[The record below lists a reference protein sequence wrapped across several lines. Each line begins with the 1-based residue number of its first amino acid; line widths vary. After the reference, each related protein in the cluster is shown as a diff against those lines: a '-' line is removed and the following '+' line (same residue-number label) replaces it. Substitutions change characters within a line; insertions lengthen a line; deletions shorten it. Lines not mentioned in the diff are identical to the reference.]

1 MEKSMEI
8 LLSRLDEKLQQQTKI
23 ITTTVTESVMVAIDE
38 RLKTIMDE
46 NTKLKEKISTL
57 EQKLRGMEFEKRK
70 YNLVFFGIEESETST
85 KSPPSRL
92 VPVGVIDHNPPE
104 VKPNTNTQN
113 KNKSNDI
120 NIATINCRS
129 FRTPEKL
136 QELEIALEELKWE
149 IIGISE
155 IRRLGQSIEDH
166 GKYILHYIGDTP
178 GMYGVGFMIK
188 KNFSKNIM
196 ELRGITE
203 RIAMLNIKLN
213 EEEWSII
220 QVYSPTESD
229 KEEAEI
235 FYEQLQNTIET
246 AHKNVIVM
254 GDLNGQIGTQKIG
267 EEQAIGQHGFGTR
280 SKNGTKLVNFCLQNR
295 LSILNSFY
303 KKKITNKW
311 TWISPNGLYRNEID
325 FIMSN
330 NRKHFKD
337 LSVIKNLNFNTD
349 HRMVRATM
357 AGILPKKPRRFHDK
371 YAVAQ
376 YTGETEV
383 LLNNLKTA
391 LDSKT
396 SLQLEGKYNNLLH
409 QLKTVTKKT
418 STHMKKEISPKI
430 KELIKNRKE
439 LLQGNTTQDS
449 RRRISEISKQISSQ
463 LRRERKTKRSNTLKN
478 YIEKT
483 GGVKKA
489 LKELNYKKDWIP
501 NMRNRE
507 GKNTGNRLEI
517 LKLATN
523 FYRTLYQSLEIEHV
537 VKHYDTPTNEQEIPE
552 IIKEEVIRAVRT
564 QKNDKAPGSDLVTN
578 ELLKITLPVIA
589 SKLTQIFNEIIETEK
604 TPKDWTKSTIILLHK
619 KGDKGDITNYR
630 PISLMSNMYK
640 VFSKIILSR
649 IETTLEESQPKEQAG
664 FRRNYSTIDHIHVL
678 RQILQKYKE
687 YNKTYY
693 LAFVDY
699 NKAFDTIEHGFI
711 WEALRTQGVPTKYI
725 RILQNVYTKST
736 ARVKLEALGEEFP
749 IRRGVRQGD
758 PISPKLFSAVLEMVF
773 RNLDWT
779 NKGLNINGEYLTHL
793 RFADDLIIFSECPK
807 ALEIMLQQLADES
820 GKAGLT
826 MNLAKT
832 KIMSNSSQTVTIK
845 VDEEE
850 IAYVH
855 EYVYLGQL
863 VSTTDCMKKEI
874 ERRVSNTWK
883 RYWSLSEVMKN
894 QEMPI
899 KAKRKVYNM
908 CILPCLLYG
917 CQTWALTEHLAN
929 KIKVC
934 QNGMERSVIG
944 VKIRDREKLTDIK
957 SLTKF
962 KDAYITYKELKWR
975 WAGHMARE
983 KQEKWTRLVT
993 EWCPLDGRRSRGRP
1007 TKRWEDD
1014 LKGVAGPTWSRTAK
1028 NRTEWKTLEEAFV
1041 VRQVE

>member
-1 MEKSMEI
+1 
-8 LLSRLDEKLQQQTKI
+8 
-23 ITTTVTESVMVAIDE
+23 
-38 RLKTIMDE
+38 
-46 NTKLKEKISTL
+46 
-57 EQKLRGMEFEKRK
+57 
-70 YNLVFFGIEESETST
+70 
-85 KSPPSRL
+85 
-92 VPVGVIDHNPPE
+92 
-104 VKPNTNTQN
+104 
-113 KNKSNDI
+113 
-120 NIATINCRS
+120 
-129 FRTPEKL
+129 
-136 QELEIALEELKWE
+136 
-149 IIGISE
+149 
-155 IRRLGQSIEDH
+155 
-166 GKYILHYIGDTP
+166 
-178 GMYGVGFMIK
+178 
-188 KNFSKNIM
+188 
-196 ELRGITE
+196 
-203 RIAMLNIKLN
+203 
-213 EEEWSII
+213 
-220 QVYSPTESD
+220 
-229 KEEAEI
+229 
-235 FYEQLQNTIET
+235 
-246 AHKNVIVM
+246 
-254 GDLNGQIGTQKIG
+254 
-267 EEQAIGQHGFGTR
+267 
-280 SKNGTKLVNFCLQNR
+280 
-295 LSILNSFY
+295 
-303 KKKITNKW
+303 
-311 TWISPNGLYRNEID
+311 
-325 FIMSN
+325 
-330 NRKHFKD
+330 
-337 LSVIKNLNFNTD
+337 
-349 HRMVRATM
+349 MVRATM

-418 STHMKKEISPKI
+418 STHTKKEISPKI

-463 LRRERKTKRSNTLKN
+463 LRRERKTKRSKTLKN

-725 RILQNVYTKST
+725 RILQNVYTKSK

-874 ERRVSNTWK
+874 ER
-883 RYWSLSEVMKN
+883 
-894 QEMPI
+894 
-899 KAKRKVYNM
+899 
-908 CILPCLLYG
+908 
-917 CQTWALTEHLAN
+917 
-929 KIKVC
+929 
-934 QNGMERSVIG
+934 
-944 VKIRDREKLTDIK
+944 
-957 SLTKF
+957 
-962 KDAYITYKELKWR
+962 
-975 WAGHMARE
+975 
-983 KQEKWTRLVT
+983 
-993 EWCPLDGRRSRGRP
+993 
-1007 TKRWEDD
+1007 
-1014 LKGVAGPTWSRTAK
+1014 
-1028 NRTEWKTLEEAFV
+1028 
-1041 VRQVE
+1041 